1 MLHFYYGVMGSSKTA
16 MLLMQ
21 RYNYIAQDLHVAL
34 VKPAIDTRID
44 HNTVYSRVGLTA
56 SADIVLGSGHSIR
69 EQLSWLAIRNGIN
82 DFPYIFVDEAQFL
95 TKEQVQADFAIEA
108 EERVITAQMLNEYMT
123 YQATIRCT
131 NTTTPVG
138 NVTFTLSDLQEAI
151 RDIQT
156 SSQSYLQFRADMM
169 DRTGDLREL
178 FK

>member
-1 MLHFYYGVMGSSKTA
+1 MT
-16 MLLMQ
+16 Q
-21 RYNYIAQDLHVAL
+21 RNY
-34 VKPAIDTRID
+34 
-44 HNTVYSRVGLTA
+44 LTKW
-56 SADIVLGSGHSIR
+56 
-69 EQLSWLAIRNGIN
+69 ERNGERIRLEFLDGSILYVKKQDFDRAFGCIIN
-82 DFPYIFVDEAQFL
+82 L

-123 YQATIRCT
+123 YQATIRSI
-131 NTTTPVG
+131 NSTTAVN

>member
-1 MLHFYYGVMGSSKTA
+1 MT
-16 MLLMQ
+16 Q
-21 RYNYIAQDLHVAL
+21 RNFLI
-34 VKPAIDTRID
+34 KW
-44 HNTVYSRVGLTA
+44 
-56 SADIVLGSGHSIR
+56 
-69 EQLSWLAIRNGIN
+69 ERNGERIRLEFLDGSILYVKKQDFDRAFGCIIN
-82 DFPYIFVDEAQFL
+82 L

-123 YQATIRCT
+123 YQATIRSI
-131 NTTTPVG
+131 NSTTAVN

-151 RDIQT
+151 RDMQA

>member
-1 MLHFYYGVMGSSKTA
+1 MT
-16 MLLMQ
+16 Q
-21 RYNYIAQDLHVAL
+21 RNY
-34 VKPAIDTRID
+34 
-44 HNTVYSRVGLTA
+44 LTKWA
-56 SADIVLGSGHSIR
+56 
-69 EQLSWLAIRNGIN
+69 RNGERIQLEFLDGSILYVKKQ
-82 DFPYIFVDEAQFL
+82 DFDRAFGCIISL

-131 NTTTPVG
+131 NTPTPVS

-156 SSQSYLQFRADMM
+156 SSQSYLQYRADMM
-169 DRTGDLREL
+169 DETGELREL

>member
-1 MLHFYYGVMGSSKTA
+1 MTQRNYLTKWERTGERIRLEFLDGSILYVKK
-16 MLLMQ
+16 
-21 RYNYIAQDLHVAL
+21 QDFDRAFGC
-34 VKPAIDTRID
+34 I
-44 HNTVYSRVGLTA
+44 
-56 SADIVLGSGHSIR
+56 
-69 EQLSWLAIRNGIN
+69 IN
-82 DFPYIFVDEAQFL
+82 L

-138 NVTFTLSDLQEAI
+138 NVTFTLADLQEAI

-169 DRTGDLREL
+169 DRTGELCEL

>member
-1 MLHFYYGVMGSSKTA
+1 MTQRNYLSKW
-16 MLLMQ
+16 
-21 RYNYIAQDLHVAL
+21 
-34 VKPAIDTRID
+34 
-44 HNTVYSRVGLTA
+44 
-56 SADIVLGSGHSIR
+56 
-69 EQLSWLAIRNGIN
+69 ERNGERIRLEFLDSSILYVKKQDFDRAFGCIIN
-82 DFPYIFVDEAQFL
+82 L

-131 NTTTPVG
+131 NTTTPVS

-151 RDIQT
+151 RDIQA

>member
-1 MLHFYYGVMGSSKTA
+1 MTQRNYLTRWTRKGERIQLEFLDGSILYVKK
-16 MLLMQ
+16 
-21 RYNYIAQDLHVAL
+21 QDFDRAFGC
-34 VKPAIDTRID
+34 I
-44 HNTVYSRVGLTA
+44 
-56 SADIVLGSGHSIR
+56 
-69 EQLSWLAIRNGIN
+69 IN
-82 DFPYIFVDEAQFL
+82 L

-131 NTTTPVG
+131 NTTTPVS

-151 RDIQT
+151 RDIQA

-169 DRTGDLREL
+169 DKTGELREL

>member
-1 MLHFYYGVMGSSKTA
+1 MT
-16 MLLMQ
+16 Q
-21 RYNYIAQDLHVAL
+21 RNY
-34 VKPAIDTRID
+34 
-44 HNTVYSRVGLTA
+44 LTKW
-56 SADIVLGSGHSIR
+56 
-69 EQLSWLAIRNGIN
+69 ERNGERIQLEFLDGSILYVKKQDFDRAFGCIIN
-82 DFPYIFVDEAQFL
+82 L

-108 EERVITAQMLNEYMT
+108 EERVITAGMLHEYMT

-131 NTTTPVG
+131 NTTTPVS

-169 DRTGDLREL
+169 DRTGELREL

>member
-1 MLHFYYGVMGSSKTA
+1 MT
-16 MLLMQ
+16 Q
-21 RYNYIAQDLHVAL
+21 RNY
-34 VKPAIDTRID
+34 
-44 HNTVYSRVGLTA
+44 LTKW
-56 SADIVLGSGHSIR
+56 
-69 EQLSWLAIRNGIN
+69 ERNGERIQLEFLDGSILYVKKQDFDRAFGCIIN
-82 DFPYIFVDEAQFL
+82 L

-108 EERVITAQMLNEYMT
+108 EDRVITAQMLNEYMT

-131 NTTTPVG
+131 NTTTPVS

-156 SSQSYLQFRADMM
+156 SSQSYLQFRADMI

>member
-1 MLHFYYGVMGSSKTA
+1 MT
-16 MLLMQ
+16 Q
-21 RYNYIAQDLHVAL
+21 RNY
-34 VKPAIDTRID
+34 
-44 HNTVYSRVGLTA
+44 LTKW
-56 SADIVLGSGHSIR
+56 
-69 EQLSWLAIRNGIN
+69 ERNGERIRLEFLDGSILYVKKQDFDRAFGCIIN
-82 DFPYIFVDEAQFL
+82 L

-131 NTTTPVG
+131 NTTTPVS

-156 SSQSYLQFRADMM
+156 SSQSYLQFRADMI
-169 DRTGDLREL
+169 DRTGELREL

>member
-1 MLHFYYGVMGSSKTA
+1 MT
-16 MLLMQ
+16 Q
-21 RYNYIAQDLHVAL
+21 RNY
-34 VKPAIDTRID
+34 
-44 HNTVYSRVGLTA
+44 LTKW
-56 SADIVLGSGHSIR
+56 
-69 EQLSWLAIRNGIN
+69 ERNGERIRLEFLDGSILYVKKQ
-82 DFPYIFVDEAQFL
+82 DFDRAFGCIISL

-156 SSQSYLQFRADMM
+156 SSQSYLQYRADMM
-169 DRTGDLREL
+169 DEAGELREL

>member
-1 MLHFYYGVMGSSKTA
+1 MT
-16 MLLMQ
+16 Q
-21 RYNYIAQDLHVAL
+21 RNY
-34 VKPAIDTRID
+34 
-44 HNTVYSRVGLTA
+44 LTKW
-56 SADIVLGSGHSIR
+56 
-69 EQLSWLAIRNGIN
+69 ERNGERIRLEFLDGSILYVKKQDFDRAFGCIIN
-82 DFPYIFVDEAQFL
+82 L

-131 NTTTPVG
+131 NTTTPVS

-169 DRTGDLREL
+169 DRTGELREL

>member
-1 MLHFYYGVMGSSKTA
+1 MT
-16 MLLMQ
+16 Q
-21 RYNYIAQDLHVAL
+21 RNF
-34 VKPAIDTRID
+34 
-44 HNTVYSRVGLTA
+44 LTKW
-56 SADIVLGSGHSIR
+56 
-69 EQLSWLAIRNGIN
+69 ERNGERIRLEFLDGSILYVKKQDFDRAFGCIIN
-82 DFPYIFVDEAQFL
+82 L

-123 YQATIRCT
+123 YQATIRSI
-131 NTTTPVG
+131 NSTTAVN

>member
-1 MLHFYYGVMGSSKTA
+1 MT
-16 MLLMQ
+16 Q
-21 RYNYIAQDLHVAL
+21 RNFLI
-34 VKPAIDTRID
+34 KW
-44 HNTVYSRVGLTA
+44 
-56 SADIVLGSGHSIR
+56 
-69 EQLSWLAIRNGIN
+69 ERNGERIRLEFLDGSILYVKKQDFDRAFGCIIN
-82 DFPYIFVDEAQFL
+82 L

-131 NTTTPVG
+131 NTTTPVN

-151 RDIQT
+151 RDIQS

-169 DRTGDLREL
+169 DKTGDLREL

>member
-1 MLHFYYGVMGSSKTA
+1 MT
-16 MLLMQ
+16 Q
-21 RYNYIAQDLHVAL
+21 RNY
-34 VKPAIDTRID
+34 
-44 HNTVYSRVGLTA
+44 LTKW
-56 SADIVLGSGHSIR
+56 
-69 EQLSWLAIRNGIN
+69 ERNGERIRLEFLDGSILYVKKQDFDRAFGCIIN
-82 DFPYIFVDEAQFL
+82 L

-131 NTTTPVG
+131 NTTTPVS

-169 DRTGDLREL
+169 DETGELREL

>member
-1 MLHFYYGVMGSSKTA
+1 MT
-16 MLLMQ
+16 Q
-21 RYNYIAQDLHVAL
+21 RNY
-34 VKPAIDTRID
+34 
-44 HNTVYSRVGLTA
+44 LTKW
-56 SADIVLGSGHSIR
+56 
-69 EQLSWLAIRNGIN
+69 ERNGERIRLEFLDCSILYVKKQDFDRAFGCIIN
-82 DFPYIFVDEAQFL
+82 L

-123 YQATIRCT
+123 YQATIRSI
-131 NTTTPVG
+131 NSTTAVN

-151 RDIQT
+151 RDIQI

>member
-1 MLHFYYGVMGSSKTA
+1 MT
-16 MLLMQ
+16 Q
-21 RYNYIAQDLHVAL
+21 RNY
-34 VKPAIDTRID
+34 
-44 HNTVYSRVGLTA
+44 LTKW
-56 SADIVLGSGHSIR
+56 
-69 EQLSWLAIRNGIN
+69 ERNGERIRLEFL
-82 DFPYIFVDEAQFL
+82 DGSILYVKKQDSDRAFGCIISL

-156 SSQSYLQFRADMM
+156 SSQSYLQFRADMI

-178 FK
+178 LK

>member
-1 MLHFYYGVMGSSKTA
+1 MT
-16 MLLMQ
+16 Q
-21 RYNYIAQDLHVAL
+21 RNY
-34 VKPAIDTRID
+34 
-44 HNTVYSRVGLTA
+44 LTKW
-56 SADIVLGSGHSIR
+56 
-69 EQLSWLAIRNGIN
+69 ERNGERIQLEFLDGSILYVKKQDFDRAFGCIIN
-82 DFPYIFVDEAQFL
+82 L
-95 TKEQVQADFAIEA
+95 TKEQVQPDFAIEA

-131 NTTTPVG
+131 NTTTPVS

-169 DRTGDLREL
+169 DETGELREL

>member
-1 MLHFYYGVMGSSKTA
+1 MT
-16 MLLMQ
+16 Q
-21 RYNYIAQDLHVAL
+21 RNY
-34 VKPAIDTRID
+34 
-44 HNTVYSRVGLTA
+44 LTKW
-56 SADIVLGSGHSIR
+56 
-69 EQLSWLAIRNGIN
+69 ERNGERIRLEFLDGSILYVKKQDFDRAFGCIIN
-82 DFPYIFVDEAQFL
+82 L

-131 NTTTPVG
+131 NTTTPVS

-156 SSQSYLQFRADMM
+156 SSQSYLQLRADMM